1 MPSITQLAR
10 GSLKGK
16 QSTKK
21 LLPSELFWV
30 ARTSDPDNK
39 NDEFTEWN
47 EGTLYVGQPSLNL
60 DKPNEVPIPIAGARS
75 YFSVVPRGT
84 LSSEASIED
93 SIFQHAM
100 VGDLYVW
107 DNNAVSGDFH
117 SIDDFRKDDLLLII
131 NNGGNDNVND
141 DGTISNKSLIKYVRI
156 NSSGGYSSNVY
167 FTQDGKED
175 GTNWVDFNSTNV
187 QDALLELNGKKLTY
201 KGEIATNAQIP
212 SKPTIGGLYL
222 IKSDNLI
229 FNSGKENEFR
239 PDKGD
244 FVYWYQY
251 TNTDVTSGTWVQITS
266 GYTNADEIDYYENGN
281 VDSFVANLYSTF
293 SENHKDLF
301 INSSG
306 NVFTALNFLM
316 AQKAQLDEQGK
327 IPLSQL
333 HDTVLGSL
341 QFRGV
346 WNPLNKVVDIATE
359 LDTVDGKQTPKDASI
374 LNPLPGWSAYEDGDT
389 LNANN
394 YSGVSHGDYYTVQ
407 TQDDILNLQYHFG
420 SIDFELN
427 TGDWIVFCDSDVLD
441 GTSSG
446 SSNTKHGFWT
456 KIDNTD
462 RLSAMQYIIDVQNKD
477 SFFVTHSASEKILTL
492 VGTPK
497 LRGQNKIGLEFLG
510 NNTVAIT
517 GRGLID
523 QLEYE
528 APLPNFL
535 SKYSGISGTIKN
547 SYIEEEDGTYIG
559 QERLDHM
566 YDFASKAKTRFHS
579 NLEIGN
585 INEYRNTRTYGN
597 IILTPHIVDVINTQD
612 YIKSTLKFEVDA
624 KDGDE
629 LKRRTVSLI
638 APNGGDSYGINED
651 VADIETNIMLPEHTS
666 TLVGKLAGIE
676 FEVGRILKSTEEG
689 YVESTSIEE
698 HINDEANTGNIHDSI
713 SNVVEF
719 HSQVASP
726 INQSFE
732 YYFGDWNTGE
742 DYYDNE
748 DFDED
753 GNMANRWGEN
763 KVLARLVKNVN
774 QTSDATVMLP
784 CESGVL
790 FTENNFLNLFGS
802 DDDTYLAMFGESK
815 TSQSVIKTNTLQKS
829 AARMI
834 KNALR
839 FRLLNSFAEKPSDD
853 SAAAYQ
859 QSVSEVIANSYTSV
873 SEDETFESSLDKDST
888 LVIETDV
895 VAGKFDS
902 DGTLLKKASVVGT
915 NAIGVSDPN
924 YGTFLINGARR
935 NFPNAKQYKNPITE
949 EQNIPIDVI
958 VDAPNESG
966 VLITNDSIID
976 GGDWY

>member
-16 QSTKK
+16 QSTSK

-30 ARTSDPDNK
+30 ARTSDPNK
-39 NDEFTEWN
+39 NDEFIEWN

-60 DKPNEVPIPIAGARS
+60 DKPNEAPIPIAGARS
-75 YFSVVPRGT
+75 YFSVVPRGN

-100 VGDLYVW
+100 IGDLYVW
-107 DNNAVSGDFH
+107 DNDAKDGYFH
-117 SIDDFRKDDLLLII
+117 NVDDFRKDDLLLII
-131 NNGGNDNVND
+131 SNGGNDNIND
-141 DGTISNKSLIKYVRI
+141 DGTIIKKSLIKYVRI

-175 GTNWVDFNSTNV
+175 GTPWVDFDATNV

-201 KGEIATNAQIP
+201 KGEITYNSQIP
-212 SKPTIGGLYL
+212 AKPTIGGLYL
-222 IKSDNLI
+222 IKSDQLV

-244 FVYWYQY
+244 FVYWYQSI
-251 TNTDVTSGTWVQITS
+251 NTDIESGTWVQITS
-266 GYTNADEIDYYENGN
+266 GYTNADEIDYYDNSS
-281 VDSFVANLYSTF
+281 VDSFITGLHSTF
-293 SENHKDLF
+293 SQNHKDLF
-301 INSSG
+301 ISSSK

-316 AQKAQLDEQGK
+316 GQKAQLDEQGK

-346 WNPLNKVVDIATE
+346 WNPLNKVVNIATD
-359 LDTVDGKQTPKDASI
+359 LNTVDGKQTPKDTSI
-374 LNPLPGWSAYEDGDT
+374 INPLPGWSAYEDGDT
-389 LNANN
+389 LNNGN
-394 YSGVSHGDYYTVQ
+394 YHGVSHGDYYVVQ
-407 TQDDILNLQYHFG
+407 TQDDVLNLQYSFE
-420 SIDFELN
+420 SVNFELN

-446 SSNTKHGFWT
+446 SSDAKHGFWT

-462 RLSAMQYIIDVQNKD
+462 RLSAMQYVIDVQNRD
-477 SFFVTHSASEKILTL
+477 DFFVTHSASEKTLTL

-528 APLPNFL
+528 DPLPNFL
-535 SKYSGISGTIKN
+535 SKYSSISGTIKN
-547 SYIEEEDGTYIG
+547 SYIEEEDGTYTG
-559 QERLDHM
+559 QDRLDHM
-566 YDFASKAKTRFHS
+566 NDIASKAKTRFHS
-579 NLEIGN
+579 NLEVGN
-585 INEYRNTRTYGN
+585 IDEYRNTRTYGN
-597 IILTPHIVDVINTQD
+597 IILTPHIVDVINTKD
-612 YIKSTLKFEVDA
+612 YIKSILKFEVDA

-629 LKRRTVSLI
+629 PKRRTVSLI

-689 YVESTSIEE
+689 YAESSSIEE
-698 HINDEANTGNIHDSI
+698 HINDETNTGNIHDSI

-719 HSQVASP
+719 HSQVSAP
-726 INQSFE
+726 IQNSYE
-732 YYFGDWNTGE
+732 YYFGDWNTTEEGP
-742 DYYDNE
+742 YYDND
-748 DFDED
+748 DFDEN
-753 GNMANRWGEN
+753 GNMTNRWGKN

-815 TSQSVIKTNTLQKS
+815 TSQSGIKTNTLQKS
-829 AARMI
+829 VARMI

-839 FRLLNSFAEKPSDD
+839 FRLLNSFAEKSSDN
-853 SAAAYQ
+853 SAAEYQ
-859 QSVSEVIANSYTSV
+859 QNISNAIANSYTSAQ
-873 SEDETFESSLDKDST
+873 DETFESSLDKDST

-895 VAGKFDS
+895 VAGKFNN
-902 DGTLLKKASVVGT
+902 DGTLHKKASVVGT

-935 NFPNAKQYKNPITE
+935 NFPDAKQYKDPITE
-949 EQNIPIDVI
+949 KQNVPIDVI